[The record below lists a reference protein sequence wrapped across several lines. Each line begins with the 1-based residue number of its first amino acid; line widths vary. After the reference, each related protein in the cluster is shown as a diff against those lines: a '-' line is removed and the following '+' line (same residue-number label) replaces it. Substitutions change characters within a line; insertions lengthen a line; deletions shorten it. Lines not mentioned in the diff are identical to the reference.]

1 MSMQPQIIQSGY
13 RLAAVAGILWLLR
26 HADAEPHGVV
36 SDFERRLTAR
46 GEHQARA
53 AGRAFSR
60 MGVSF
65 DRVFTSPRVRALET
79 ARLVCAELGGEP
91 VVYEPLS
98 GGFDAG
104 DAAELLASSAN
115 AGLATVLLVGHE
127 PDLSGLVAALTG
139 ARVEVKKGGIA
150 AIRGGQLVALLRP
163 REIELVAAL

>member
-1 MSMQPQIIQSGY
+1 
-13 RLAAVAGILWLLR
+13 
-26 HADAEPHGVV
+26 
-36 SDFERRLTAR
+36 
-46 GEHQARA
+46 
-53 AGRAFSR
+53 
-60 MGVSF
+60 
-65 DRVFTSPRVRALET
+65 
-79 ARLVCAELGGEP
+79 LVCAELGGEP

>member
-1 MSMQPQIIQSGY
+1 
-13 RLAAVAGILWLLR
+13 VAGILWLLR

-36 SDFERRLTAR
+36 SDFERRLTVR

-53 AGRAFSR
+53 AGRAFAR

-91 VVYEPLS
+91 VVYEPLA

-104 DAAELLASSAN
+104 DVAELLASSAS
-115 AGLATVLLVGHE
+115 AGLAVLLVGHE
-127 PDLSGLVAALTG
+127 PDLSGLLAALTG
-139 ARVEVKKGGIA
+139 ARVEIKKGGIA
-150 AIRGGQLVALLRP
+150 AIRGRQLVVLLRP

>member
-1 MSMQPQIIQSGY
+1 
-13 RLAAVAGILWLLR
+13 
-26 HADAEPHGVV
+26 V
-36 SDFERRLTAR
+36 SDFERRLTVR

-53 AGRAFSR
+53 AGRAFAR

-91 VVYEPLS
+91 VVYEPLA

-104 DAAELLASSAN
+104 DVAELLASSAS
-115 AGLATVLLVGHE
+115 AGLAVLLVGHE
-127 PDLSGLVAALTG
+127 PDLSGLLAALTG
-139 ARVEVKKGGIA
+139 ARVEIKKGGIA
-150 AIRGGQLVALLRP
+150 AIRGRQLVVLLRP